1 MLLEKIKAKKAK
13 MAELI
18 KSSKLDAVK
27 KLDDSALSMS
37 AGGLIMFAI
46 SLIVLAAVVPDAI
59 SQFYA
64 TNTSAWQINGAEDT
78 KATVLWWLLPFIAV
92 AVVIVAVYK
101 WADWYVQPSHFFI
114 FYNIFHPPIFKNLKK
129 RLKND

>member
-1 MLLEKIKAKKAK
+1 MSLEEMKTKFRLMRTKKDK
-13 MAELI
+13 MVELI
-18 KSSKLDAVK
+18 KSSKLDALK

-101 WADWYVQPSHFFI
+101 WAD
-114 FYNIFHPPIFKNLKK
+114 
-129 RLKND
+129 

>member
-1 MLLEKIKAKKAK
+1 MLNSINTIIYNQVVKNFMSLEEMKTKFKLMRTKKDK
-13 MAELI
+13 MVELI

-101 WADWYVQPSHFFI
+101 WAD
-114 FYNIFHPPIFKNLKK
+114 
-129 RLKND
+129 

>member
-1 MLLEKIKAKKAK
+1 MLLEKMSAKKDK
-13 MAELI
+13 MVELI
-18 KSSKLDAVK
+18 LASKIETLK

-59 SQFYA
+59 GQFYA
-64 TNTSAWQINGAEDT
+64 TDTTNWTINGAEDT

-92 AVVIVAVYK
+92 AVVIIALYK
-101 WADWYVQPSHFFI
+101 WAD
-114 FYNIFHPPIFKNLKK
+114 
-129 RLKND
+129 

>member
-1 MLLEKIKAKKAK
+1 MLLEKMKAKNDK

-18 KSSKLDAVK
+18 LSSKLKALK
-27 KLDDSALSMS
+27 KLDDSAISMS

-59 SQFYA
+59 GQFYA
-64 TNTSAWQINGAEDT
+64 TDTSNWTIDGVEDT

-92 AVVIVAVYK
+92 AVVIIALYK
-101 WADWYVQPSHFFI
+101 WAD
-114 FYNIFHPPIFKNLKK
+114 
-129 RLKND
+129 